1 MAALGRRLQAAL
13 QQGLTPHQ
21 LALTLALGVC
31 LGVLPTLWGTSLL
44 CALAAWFCRLN
55 QALMQLV
62 NYLCFPLQILLFVPL
77 LQLGRWLVGPGQLP
91 LTGEAIAL
99 GLRSAPIQTIQVLGE
114 ANLLALGGW
123 ALVAPALAA
132 GCYGLGLT
140 AMLAYRNLR
149 ARAKSN
155 PIRNHP

>member
-1 MAALGRRLQAAL
+1 MSITTASEPLRQAASSQRPRRGLAALGRRLQ
-13 QQGLTPHQ
+13 
-21 LALTLALGVC
+21 
-31 LGVLPTLWGTSLL
+31 
-44 CALAAWFCRLN
+44 
-55 QALMQLV
+55 
-62 NYLCFPLQILLFVPL
+62 
-77 LQLGRWLVGPGQLP
+77 LGRWRFGPGQLP
-91 LTGEAIAL
+91 LTGKAIAL

-140 AMLAYRNLR
+140 AMLTYRNLR